1 MAKTINV
8 VVTDDIDGS
17 RAAGTVTFT
26 FNGQEYEIDLSEKN
40 RVRLEKSLQ
49 PFIAAGRRAVVQ
61 RKTVRA
67 ARPAGPRIDRA
78 AIRAWAAGQGLQ
90 VSERGR
96 ISAEVM
102 SKYEAA
108 H

>member
-1 MAKTINV
+1 MAKTVNI
-8 VVTDDIDGS
+8 VVTDDVDGS
-17 RAAGTVTFT
+17 PAAGTVSFT

-40 RVRLEKSLQ
+40 RGRLEKSLQ
-49 PFIAAGRRAVVQ
+49 PFIEAGRRTTHRRAA
-61 RKTVRA
+61 RA
-67 ARPAGPRIDRA
+67 ARPAGPRIDGA

-102 SKYEAA
+102 SKYDAA

>member
-1 MAKTINV
+1 MAKTVNI
-8 VVTDDIDGS
+8 VVTDDLDGS
-17 RAAGTVTFT
+17 PAAGTVNFI

-40 RVRLEKSLQ
+40 RGRLEKSLR
-49 PFIAAGRRAVVQ
+49 PFIDAGRRTAQ
-61 RKTVRA
+61 RRTTKA